1 MSNKDNPYGKAADAY
16 SSTAA
21 TTDQRAL
28 EGKILQKAAQKLE
41 SLSSRLQSGEKV
53 PLEEIG
59 DTFEYN
65 RKIWTLFVSETMNDE
80 HALPQNLKNNIA
92 SLGIFV
98 FKRSHEALIEP
109 TPERIR
115 PLIDI
120 NRNIAAGLLK
130 QTSTPLPPTPGPLAS
145 KKPKEPTEKPMDSMA

>member
-21 TTDQRAL
+21 ATDQRAL

-41 SLSSRLQSGEKV
+41 TLCSRLQNGEKI

-65 RKIWTLFVSETMNDE
+65 RKIWTLFVSETMNDA
-80 HALPQNLKNNIA
+80 HGLPQGIKNNIA

-98 FKRSHEALIEP
+98 FKRSHEALIDP
-109 TPERIR
+109 TPEKIK

-120 NRNIAAGLLK
+120 NRNIASGLLK
-130 QTSTPLPPTPGPLAS
+130 QATAPLPPVPSTLSS
-145 KKPKEPTEKPMDSMA
+145 KQKEHAPQPTDSMA